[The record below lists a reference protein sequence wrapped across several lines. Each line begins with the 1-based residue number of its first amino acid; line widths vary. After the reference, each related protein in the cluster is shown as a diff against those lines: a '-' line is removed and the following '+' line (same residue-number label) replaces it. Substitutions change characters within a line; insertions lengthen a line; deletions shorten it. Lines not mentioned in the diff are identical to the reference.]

1 MVLQK
6 LRKVF
11 EPIAIILIIIGIIG
25 MIQPI
30 GLPIF
35 RWGFNILWIGLVC
48 FMLFSHFPTS

>member
-11 EPIAIILIIIGIIG
+11 EPVAMILILAGIIG

-30 GLPIF
+30 ALPIF
-35 RWGFNILWIGLVC
+35 RWGFNILWMGLVAEVI
-48 FMLFSHFPTS
+48 

>member
-11 EPIAIILIIIGIIG
+11 EPLAIILIIAGIIG

-30 GLPIF
+30 ALPMF
-35 RWGFNILWIGLVC
+35 RWGFNVLWGGLVVY
-48 FMLFSHFPTS
+48 MLFSHFPSS